1 MAVLI
6 CGGAGYIGSHNVRS
20 FLNRG
25 EDVVVVDNLWTGH
38 RGAVP
43 SFVPFYE
50 SDIRDAD
57 AMEKIFNAHPIEA
70 VVHFCACSLVG
81 ESVKEP
87 LKYFNNNVYGMQVLL
102 EAMVRRG
109 VDKIVFSSS
118 AAVYGEPK
126 RVPIREDDETV
137 PTNPYGES
145 KLMMEKM
152 MHWVGQRHGI
162 RSVSLRYFNVAGAW
176 EDGSIGE
183 DHRNETHLV
192 PIILQVPLG
201 KRDHITIFGDDYP
214 TPDGTCIRDYINV
227 VDLAKAHVIAVERML
242 QKKSKFNVE
251 TFNLGTGRGL
261 SVLELVNTFQKVN
274 GVKVPY
280 RIVDRREGDIE
291 QVWANPS
298 HANNE
303 LGWKAV
309 ETVEE
314 TLRTSWKWELN
325 LARRAKQ

>member
-214 TPDGTCIRDYINV
+214 TPDGTCIRDYV
-227 VDLAKAHVIAVERML
+227 QVTDLADGHLRALDYLRSGGASDV
-242 QKKSKFNVE
+242 
-251 TFNLGTGRGL
+251 FNLGSGDGYSVKEMIEAARTATGK
-261 SVLELVNTFQKVN
+261 EIP
-274 GVKVPY
+274 VKVGA
-280 RIVDRREGDIE
+280 RRPGDPARLVADSEKAGKI
-291 QVWANPS
+291 
-298 HANNE
+298 
-303 LGWKAV
+303 LGWVPHVTRMEDIVA
-309 ETVEE
+309 TA
-314 TLRTSWKWELN
+314 WKWHRSHPEGYN
-325 LARRAKQ
+325 